1 VFSVGLAPLKR
12 VLAAIAVACSTG
24 VLGCAAFAPRP
35 AHVTAEHLDPLQAFT
50 VLKESP
56 RTYKVRVGSLR
67 RYRVSAP
74 FVGQEPVQVYDL
86 PAELGEL
93 WDEATSE
100 ALYGNPHRSAQ
111 MLEAIV
117 NAEPACAECRHEYAR
132 VLINLANKE
141 KLTKE
146 RAHELRY
153 RALDEMTIAG
163 VLDRE
168 CPSGAGAFYPPTS
181 AGRTDIPLL
190 PRTRQA
196 GELFAAGNDAFNSGE
211 FTQARSLYGVVVQRE
226 PTFGRGYVGL
236 GDVFVELGAYQEA
249 AEYFTRALS
258 VDSTD
263 FLAWRSLAEC
273 AFASGNAELAKEAA
287 VRAVVNNYHDTESW
301 RLLGNIGNASGFSV
315 HRRRIPKRVE
325 INEIAG
331 RSVEI
336 VLDSLAEPS
345 SRAAWFAYAAV
356 RSVWRYEGRF
366 AGRFPRARNY
376 FPTYDEEVEALAS
389 LISVWRATIADSAAA
404 DVQADADLEALSRIA
419 EEGYLNEYVL
429 FEELCADNPNTVRS
443 FSPALLL
450 RIREYISRYVIG
462 GLSA

>member
-1 VFSVGLAPLKR
+1 
-12 VLAAIAVACSTG
+12 
-24 VLGCAAFAPRP
+24 
-35 AHVTAEHLDPLQAFT
+35 
-50 VLKESP
+50 
-56 RTYKVRVGSLR
+56 
-67 RYRVSAP
+67 
-74 FVGQEPVQVYDL
+74 
-86 PAELGEL
+86 
-93 WDEATSE
+93 
-100 ALYGNPHRSAQ
+100 
-111 MLEAIV
+111 
-117 NAEPACAECRHEYAR
+117 
-132 VLINLANKE
+132 
-141 KLTKE
+141 
-146 RAHELRY
+146 
-153 RALDEMTIAG
+153 
-163 VLDRE
+163 
-168 CPSGAGAFYPPTS
+168 
-181 AGRTDIPLL
+181 
-190 PRTRQA
+190 
-196 GELFAAGNDAFNSGE
+196 
-211 FTQARSLYGVVVQRE
+211 
-226 PTFGRGYVGL
+226 
-236 GDVFVELGAYQEA
+236 
-249 AEYFTRALS
+249 
-258 VDSTD
+258 
-263 FLAWRSLAEC
+263 C